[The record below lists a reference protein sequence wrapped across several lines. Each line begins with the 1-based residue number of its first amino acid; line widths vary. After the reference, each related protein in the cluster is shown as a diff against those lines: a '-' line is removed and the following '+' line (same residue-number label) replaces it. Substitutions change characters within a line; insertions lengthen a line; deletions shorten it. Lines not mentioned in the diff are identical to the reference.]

1 MYIPSGTGERRPD
14 VLCAAI
20 QEINFAALVTPHAEG
35 MEINHLP
42 WLVRREGQKVILEA
56 HVARANPHWR
66 MNGFASSAIFQ
77 GPHAYVSPSFYP
89 SKAEDGRVVPT
100 WAYITVHAHGVLEA
114 VEDPKWIAEHL
125 EALTQHH
132 EGARAN
138 PWKVSDAPVAYLS
151 ALKRGIVGLRL
162 TVDKLEGKWKVNQ
175 NKSDADMRGT
185 IDGLSRESEA
195 GGHIAGALA
204 GYLDHD

>member
-1 MYIPSGTGERRPD
+1 MYIPNGTGERRPD

-20 QEINFAALVTPHAEG
+20 QEISFAALVTPHADG

-42 WLVRREGQKVILEA
+42 WLVRREGANVILEA
-56 HVARANPHWR
+56 HVARANAHWR
-66 MNGFASSAIFQ
+66 LGGFQSVAIFQ

-100 WAYITVHAHGVLEA
+100 WTYITVHAHGMLETI
-114 VEDPKWIAEHL
+114 EDPRWISTHL
-125 EALTQHH
+125 ESLTQQH
-132 EGARAN
+132 ESARPD

-151 ALKRGIVGLRL
+151 ALKRGVVGLRL
-162 TVDKLEGKWKVNQ
+162 SVEKLEGKWKVNQ

-204 GYLDHD
+204 GYLDQD